1 MRANIVWVAQALEG
15 AAQLQQS
22 NAQLGE
28 RSGDVAGAME
38 GVEQA
43 QARLSSS
50 PLFPQWHPRSQ
61 SKPHIHG

>member
-43 QARLSSS
+43 QARLSS
-50 PLFPQWHPRSQ
+50 
-61 SKPHIHG
+61 

>member
-1 MRANIVWVAQALEG
+1 MRANNVWVAQALEG

-43 QARLSSS
+43 QARLSS
-50 PLFPQWHPRSQ
+50 
-61 SKPHIHG
+61 